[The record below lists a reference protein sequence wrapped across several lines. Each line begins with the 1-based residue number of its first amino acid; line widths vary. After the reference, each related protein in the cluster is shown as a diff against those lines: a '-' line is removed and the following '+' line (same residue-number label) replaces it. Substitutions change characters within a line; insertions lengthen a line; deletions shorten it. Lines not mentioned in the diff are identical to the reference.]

1 MAVMG
6 SGIARWGMQRNPY
19 KRRKLVRQY
28 VQELV
33 TALVLLDAERLI
45 EAADQLEGLAVKVR
59 REAERKEDNF
69 S

>member
-1 MAVMG
+1 
-6 SGIARWGMQRNPY
+6 MQRNPY

-59 REAERKEDNF
+59 REAERKEKLA
-69 S
+69 